1 MNSLSQGYELYGR
14 IETLEKRIVGIN
26 DELYDLQGINYEK
39 DVVTNSR
46 KDNYRIETLIDEK
59 KKFKEEIVT
68 ANEELYQFCEELN
81 KIISKIEIEELR
93 KVLIYRYINFYD
105 WNLIASILGISISY
119 AYVLHRKAKK
129 EYYKIIQIGRASCR
143 ERV

>member
-1 MNSLSQGYELYGR
+1 MNNLSQGYELYGR
-14 IETLEKRIVGIN
+14 IENLEKRIAGIN
-26 DELYDLQGINYEK
+26 DELYALQGINYEK
-39 DVVTNSR
+39 VVVTNSR

-59 KKFKEEIVT
+59 KKFEEEIIMT
-68 ANEELYQFCEELN
+68 NEELYKFCEELN
-81 KIISKIEIEELR
+81 NIISKIEIEEFR

-129 EYYKIIQIGRASCR
+129 EYYKIIQ
-143 ERV
+143 